1 MLKIENCTKKFKRKR
16 ALDGFS
22 AQIDG
27 RGAFGLLG
35 PNGAGKTTLLRC
47 VCGLYRPDGGKIE
60 KPEGFIGYLP
70 QKFGMFKELTVYEMM
85 SYFATLKK
93 IEKQKQKEQIE
104 QCVEEVNLTDRL
116 HDRISTLS
124 GGMVRRIGVAQ
135 ALLGNPELILF
146 DEPTA
151 GLDPEERMRFKN
163 TLARIKE
170 SCTVVISTH
179 IVSNVEAVCDR
190 ILIMDAGRLAAN
202 GTGAEIAQLAQGKV
216 YLLEAQR
223 ENELTG
229 SFFVKDRIEDNGRAM
244 LRVLSS
250 SKQPGEKQTPTVEDG
265 FLCALKKL

>member
-1 MLKIENCTKKFKRKR
+1 MS
-16 ALDGFS
+16 S
-22 AQIDG
+22 AW
-27 RGAFGLLG
+27 
-35 PNGAGKTTLLRC
+35 K
-47 VCGLYRPDGGKIE
+47 
-60 KPEGFIGYLP
+60 
-70 QKFGMFKELTVYEMM
+70 
-85 SYFATLKK
+85 
-93 IEKQKQKEQIE
+93 
-104 QCVEEVNLTDRL
+104 VNLTDRL

-179 IVSNVEAVCDR
+179 IVSDVEAVCDR